1 MLNDSTQNTNL
12 LLHEVAKG
20 NESAFGELFN
30 RYGIQLNA
38 YIFNIT
44 KSEPLTRE
52 LVQDVFL
59 KIWMN
64 RSCLRQ
70 IECFRSYLFVIAR
83 NLTFDC
89 LKQIKRRK
97 KREKEWMNIAINHPS
112 NQITESTTNISHEKI
127 EAAVKLLPPQQKKVY
142 ICKKNGMKGM
152 EIAKELN
159 ISEGTVKKHMVL
171 AMRFLKNHIRANM
184 LDL

>member
-1 MLNDSTQNTNL
+1 MPDNLTPNTNL
-12 LLHEVAKG
+12 LLDEVAKG

-30 RYGIQLNA
+30 AYDIPLNV
-38 YIFNIT
+38 YILKIT

-64 RSCLRQ
+64 RSSLTQ

-89 LKQIKRRK
+89 LKQINRRK
-97 KREKEWMNIAINHPS
+97 KREKEWINIAINHPS

-142 ICKKNGMKGM
+142 VFKKNGMKGT

-184 LDL
+184 VDL